1 MQWFVKYIGF
11 VMEKFGQFSV
21 IFPVFGQPSNI
32 YFNIP
37 KVNVYTQKDNFFG
50 FHKTCSLARFHLA
63 FGSSIWEGWEVGILL
78 MSAIFK
84 GGSGQMTKKKK
95 QKKQKSK
102 NNYFLS
108 KL

>member
-84 GGSGQMTKKKK
+84 GGSGQMTKKK